1 MSEHLIASPRTTGR
15 FSRYVSY
22 LFDRRC
28 RAKLRSLVVFCPSP
42 YIATPVST
50 LSAFH
55 VHANQLSCRNNRI
68 SFRTPRCVPRHLIF
82 ARASCKRV
90 QQYDD
95 RVTRRCVVRLCFGV
109 WVSYPVFVSTVSSNS
124 VPAAARPIRFASRR
138 SQFAAL
144 SLPRLCFHPLAPPMS
159 CVGRPPRHGR
169 CSCRHGRLPSPS
181 VVSPTCL
188 SVVPTRPSFV
198 PVSQSVPVASC
209 PEFRTVVLCVYISAG
224 CFLYFFL
231 ALRA

>member
-15 FSRYVSY
+15 FFSLRIIS
-22 LFDRRC
+22 FRSPC

-138 SQFAAL
+138 SQSAAL

-159 CVGRPPRHGR
+159 G
-169 CSCRHGRLPSPS
+169 
-181 VVSPTCL
+181 
-188 SVVPTRPSFV
+188 
-198 PVSQSVPVASC
+198 VA
-209 PEFRTVVLCVYISAG
+209 VLCWPTASSWPMLLSPWPASESVSRQSHLFVCRSYPPQLRACFPISASRVLPRVQN
-224 CFLYFFL
+224 CRVVRVY
-231 ALRA
+231 